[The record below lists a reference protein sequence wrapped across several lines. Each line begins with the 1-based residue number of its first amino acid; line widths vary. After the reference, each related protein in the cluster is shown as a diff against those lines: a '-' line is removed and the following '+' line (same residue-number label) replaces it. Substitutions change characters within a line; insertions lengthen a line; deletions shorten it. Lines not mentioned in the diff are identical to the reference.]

1 MPDGSGG
8 GYLSGVGMSLSAP
21 SQDMTWTQLAAA
33 TVFVL
38 VVAVAWRQVTLMIMR
53 EL

>member
-1 MPDGSGG
+1 MAD
-8 GYLSGVGMSLSAP
+8 GYLGSIGPTLKTPSDTMS
-21 SQDMTWTQLAAA
+21 WTQLAAA

-38 VVAVAWRQVTLMIMR
+38 VVAFGWRQVTLMIMR

>member
-1 MPDGSGG
+1 MSETTGF
-8 GYLSGVGMSLSAP
+8 LSDVNAALAAP
-21 SQDMTWTQLAAA
+21 SKSMSWSQLALA

-38 VVAVAWRQVTLMIMR
+38 IVAVAWRQVTLMIMN

>member
-1 MPDGSGG
+1 MPDG
-8 GYLSGVGMSLSAP
+8 YLTTVGSALKAP
-21 SQDMTWTQLAAA
+21 SQSMTWTQLALA
-33 TVFVL
+33 TMFVL

>member
-1 MPDGSGG
+1 MPDGG
-8 GYLSGVGMSLSAP
+8 GYLTQVGSTLSRPADTMS
-21 SQDMTWTQLAAA
+21 WTQLAAA

-38 VVAVAWRQVTLMIMR
+38 LVAVAWRQVTLMIMR

>member
-1 MPDGSGG
+1 MPDG
-8 GYLSGVGMSLSAP
+8 YLTTVGSSLKQPSDAMS
-21 SQDMTWTQLAAA
+21 WTQLAAA

-38 VVAVAWRQVTLMIMR
+38 VVAFAWRQVTLMIMR

>member
-1 MPDGSGG
+1 MISD
-8 GYLSGVGMSLSAP
+8 YLTSLGTTLAAP
-21 SQDMTWTQLAAA
+21 SKNFTWTQLAGM